1 MRRVL
6 VVGLLLSVLGGAPA
20 VAREALGTAPVV
32 SGDEATA
39 RRRAV
44 DEALRQLVDQSV
56 AELVPAAER
65 TRADAVIQ
73 AKIIRRARAYVTRH
87 VVLEERVEPTGT
99 VSVRI
104 DGEIAK
110 ETLVRDLGALG
121 VQVPGASVP
130 TVAPTARPRVLI
142 GIPGAAGAAIG
153 EALAGVG
160 LDATASATPLEDDG
174 RGVEAA
180 RAARATAAIVG
191 TARES
196 APEAIRGTGLM
207 SVSVELEA
215 RAIDA
220 GPGAVVGT
228 ARVQDSGWGTTPAAA
243 ADRAARRAGAKAG
256 PVLVKGLRP
265 AQASAEL
272 EIVIAG
278 VSRWSD
284 VADVVRVASALPE
297 VAAVVPARAGVHA
310 VTLAVRGKIGAGALA
325 QAIGRGLGSAV
336 IVSARGGKVVVD
348 RVAGGAEGE
357 GGTVVTPPR

>member
-1 MRRVL
+1 MRRAL
-6 VVGLLLSVLGGAPA
+6 VVGLLLSMGAPA
-20 VAREALGTAPVV
+20 AAREALGTAPVV

-44 DEALRQLVDQSV
+44 DEALRQLVDQAV
-56 AELVPAAER
+56 AELVPAPER

-87 VVLEERVEPTGT
+87 AVLEERVEPTGS

-121 VQVPGASVP
+121 VQVPGAQIPTVVP
-130 TVAPTARPRVLI
+130 TAKPRVLI
-142 GIPGAAGAAIG
+142 GIPGAGGGAIG

-160 LDATASATPLEDDG
+160 LEASASATPLEDDA

-180 RAARATAAIVG
+180 RGSRATAAIVG
-191 TARES
+191 TLRES
-196 APEAIRGTGLM
+196 APEPIRGTGLT

-215 RAIDA
+215 RAVDA
-220 GPGAVVGT
+220 GAGQAVGSVK
-228 ARVQDSGWGTTPAAA
+228 ASESGWGDTPAAA
-243 ADRAARRAGAKAG
+243 ADRAARRAGAKLG
-256 PVLVKGLRP
+256 PALAKALRP
-265 AQASAEL
+265 VQASAEL
-272 EIVIAG
+272 EIVVAG
-278 VSRWSD
+278 VSRWAD

-297 VAAVVPARAGVHA
+297 VAAVVPSRAAVHLIA
-310 VTLAVRGKIGAGALA
+310 LGVRGKITPQALA
-325 QAIGRGLGSAV
+325 QAIGRGLGPAV

-357 GGTVVTPPR
+357 GGTVVPPPR